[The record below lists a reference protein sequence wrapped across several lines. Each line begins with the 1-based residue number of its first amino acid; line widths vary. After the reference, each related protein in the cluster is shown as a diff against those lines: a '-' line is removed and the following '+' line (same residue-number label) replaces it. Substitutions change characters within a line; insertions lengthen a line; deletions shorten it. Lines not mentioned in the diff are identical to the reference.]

1 MTTALFRCSNLSLE
15 KVRRNLI
22 LQSDLFFFTIMKD
35 IILSGIQAS
44 GKGTQARLLLEHF

>member
-1 MTTALFRCSNLSLE
+1 LFNLPLE
-15 KVRRNLI
+15 KTGRNEI
-22 LQSDLFFFTIMKD
+22 LQSDLFFFITMKD